1 MSSEFQPRR
10 RAALRWTAAAA
21 ATAVAPVWAQAS
33 DWPSKQAIKLIVPFP
48 AGGPADVMGRLV
60 AQVLGAA
67 LKATVVVEN
76 KAGAGGNLGTDQ
88 IAKAAPDGY
97 TLGLSA
103 VSSLAIAPTL
113 QPKLPYNVERDLLP
127 ISLVGVAR
135 GALVAHPS
143 APFTDLK
150 GLIAYAKAHPGK
162 LAYGSSGIGTS
173 NHLQGEYLAMRT
185 GIELLHIPYKGT
197 APLAQ
202 DLLGGAIPMA
212 FESSLVTAGPNVQT
226 GKLKAIAITAHGRA
240 PLLPQ
245 VPTMEEQ
252 GITPFDMPT
261 WFGLVAPAGLPRAIA
276 TQLERA
282 LGEGLKTPAMQ
293 ERFAA
298 IGADTRPGT
307 SAAFASYIREE
318 TQRYAKII
326 QQAKVTLD

>member
-1 MSSEFQPRR
+1 M
-10 RAALRWTAAAA
+10 
-21 ATAVAPVWAQAS
+21 
-33 DWPSKQAIKLIVPFP
+33 
-48 AGGPADVMGRLV
+48 
-60 AQVLGAA
+60 
-67 LKATVVVEN
+67 
-76 KAGAGGNLGTDQ
+76 
-88 IAKAAPDGY
+88 
-97 TLGLSA
+97 
-103 VSSLAIAPTL
+103 
-113 QPKLPYNVERDLLP
+113 
-127 ISLVGVAR
+127 
-135 GALVAHPS
+135 
-143 APFTDLK
+143 
-150 GLIAYAKAHPGK
+150 
-162 LAYGSSGIGTS
+162 
-173 NHLQGEYLAMRT
+173 
-185 GIELLHIPYKGT
+185 
-197 APLAQ
+197 
-202 DLLGGAIPMA
+202 
-212 FESSLVTAGPNVQT
+212 QT

>member
-1 MSSEFQPRR
+1 MTMEFQAPRR
-10 RAALRWTAAAA
+10 AVLHWAATAAAVA
-21 ATAVAPVWAQAS
+21 ATPVWAQAS
-33 DWPSKQAIKLIVPFP
+33 DWPSKPIKLIVPFP
-48 AGGPADVMGRLV
+48 PGGPADVMGRLV
-60 AQVLGAA
+60 AQVLGTA

-76 KAGAGGNLGTDQ
+76 KAGAGGNVGTDQ

-113 QPKLPYNVERDLLP
+113 QPKLPYNVERDLTP

-143 APFTDLK
+143 APFNDLK
-150 GLIAYAKAHPGK
+150 GLIAYAKANPGK
-162 LAYGSSGIGTS
+162 LAYGSSGVGTS
-173 NHLQGEYLAMRT
+173 NHLQGEYLSMRA

-212 FESSLVTAGPNVQT
+212 FESSLVTAGPNVKT

-240 PLLPQ
+240 PLLPN

-252 GITPFDMPT
+252 GVTPFDMPT
-261 WFGLVAPAGLPRAIA
+261 WFGLVGPANLPKALVTR
-276 TQLERA
+276 LEKVLA
-282 LGEGLKTPAMQ
+282 EGLKTSAMQ

-298 IGADTRPGT
+298 IGADTQPGT

>member
-1 MSSEFQPRR
+1 MTMEFQARR
-10 RAALRWTAAAA
+10 RAALRWAAAA
-21 ATAVAPVWAQAS
+21 AALAATPVWAQAS
-33 DWPSKQAIKLIVPFP
+33 DWPSKPIKLIVPFP

-60 AQVLGAA
+60 AQVLGTA

-113 QPKLPYNVERDLLP
+113 QPKLPYNVERDVTP

-143 APFTDLK
+143 APFNDLK
-150 GLIAYAKAHPGK
+150 GLIAYAKANPGK
-162 LAYGSSGIGTS
+162 LAYGSSGVGTS
-173 NHLQGEYLAMRT
+173 NHLQGEYLSMRA

-212 FESSLVTAGPNVQT
+212 FESSLVTAGPNVKT

-240 PLLPQ
+240 PLLPN

-252 GITPFDMPT
+252 GVSPFDMPT
-261 WFGLVAPAGLPRAIA
+261 WFGLVGPAGLPKALVTR
-276 TQLERA
+276 LEKVLA
-282 LGEGLKTPAMQ
+282 EGLKTPAMQ

-298 IGADTRPGT
+298 IGADTQPGT

>member
-1 MSSEFQPRR
+1 MHSEFQVRR

-21 ATAVAPVWAQAS
+21 AAAVAPAWAQAS
-33 DWPSKQAIKLIVPFP
+33 DWPNKPIKLIVPFP
-48 AGGPADVMGRLV
+48 PGGPADVMGRLV
-60 AQVLGAA
+60 AQVLGTA

-76 KAGAGGNLGTDQ
+76 KAGAGGNLGTEQ
-88 IAKAAPDGY
+88 MAKAAPDGY

-103 VSSLAIAPTL
+103 ISSLAIAPTL
-113 QPKLPYNVERDLLP
+113 QPKLGYSVERDLLP

-143 APFTDLK
+143 APFNDLK
-150 GLIAYAKAHPGK
+150 GLIAYAKANPGK
-162 LAYGSSGIGTS
+162 LAYGSSGVGTS
-173 NHLQGEYLAMRT
+173 NHLQGEYLAMRA

-252 GITPFDMPT
+252 GVTPFDMPT
-261 WFGLVAPAGLPRAIA
+261 WFGVVAPAGLPRAIA
-276 TQLERA
+276 TQLERV

-298 IGADTRPGT
+298 IGADPRPGT

-326 QQAKVTLD
+326 QQAKVTFD